1 MDKAALEIELQQV
14 LEHIEQ
20 LKAEIYRQDGVAGYL
35 QQKIMALSVET
46 PTQTTSD
53 VVV

>member
-14 LEHIEQ
+14 LERIEQ

-35 QQKIMALSVET
+35 QQKIAAL
-46 PTQTTSD
+46 PTDTSIQTSND
-53 VVV
+53 VV

>member
-35 QQKIMALSVET
+35 QQKIVALADTS
-46 PTQTTSD
+46 TQTSDD
-53 VVV
+53 VV